1 MTKQLKVDNIV
12 NVAGTGKP
20 NFPVSPTSGGA
31 ALSTLNHYS
40 YISSATEPSSPKNGA
55 IWWDSANSKVYVYA
69 NGEFKEVTLNT
80 DYPSAYSSYSGPAY
94 MGTRGII
101 AGGYG
106 GSTNSTGAEDIQYI
120 TIASPGN
127 ATDFGNL
134 TRETSRAGMHSN
146 GSRIVVAGGRAGGTA
161 TNSIDYIT
169 AATTGNASDFGDLTE
184 SRFGMGGGGDAT
196 RSVFAGGWGAVNT
209 GSPTGTDSRTIDYI
223 TTGTTGNATNFGDL
237 SYYRKYITATSD
249 ATRTIFAGGQETAS
263 GTNSLVNTMEYVTT
277 QTTGNVTDFG
287 DLLAVNY
294 GMGAGVIASA
304 TRGIFVGGSQFTL
317 NPYTFTY
324 LQTIQYVTI
333 ATTGNATDFGDTLQ
347 GLVHAAT
354 CADGTTGII
363 AGGQKGGSG
372 SQDDNTIQKITI
384 ATTGNATDF
393 GDLNAIN
400 SSDANNKYASAAS
413 GT

>member
-1 MTKQLKVDNIV
+1 MSTVDRIAKITDR
-12 NVAGTGKP
+12 AGTGAP
-20 NFPVSPTSGGA
+20 NFTNGFTIAGVDSGITVFTHTEG
-31 ALSTLNHYS
+31 ST
-40 YISSATEPSSPKNGA
+40 APSNPSNGDT
-55 IWWDSANSKVYVYA
+55 WWDTGNDAYYVRMNNA
-69 NGEFKEVTLNT
+69 WQQWLGVSF
-80 DYPSAYSSYSGPAY
+80 SGPAY

-106 GSTNSTGAEDIQYI
+106 PSSDGYSADDIQYI

-127 ATDFGNL
+127 ATDFGDL
-134 TRETSRAGMHSN
+134 SRKTSYTGMHSN
-146 GSRIVVAGGRAGGTA
+146 GSRIVICGGRASSGIYTDA
-161 TNSIDYIT
+161 IDYVT
-169 AATTGNASDFGDLTE
+169 AASPGNSSDFGDLTN
-184 SRFGMGGGGDAT
+184 SRMLMGCGGDAT
-196 RSVFAGGWGAVNT
+196 RTVCGGGWGTPAGAPNN
-209 GSPTGTDSRTIDYI
+209 RTEQNIIDYI
-223 TTGTTGNATNFGDL
+223 TTGTTGNATDFGDL
-237 SYYRKYITATSD
+237 SYYRDYISATSD
-249 ATRTIFAGGQETAS
+249 ATRTIFAGGEDYSSGSNAS
-263 GTNSLVNTMEYVTT
+263 VNIMEYVTT

-287 DLLAVNY
+287 DLLAVSY
-294 GMGAGVIASA
+294 DMGGGVIASE
-304 TRGIFVGGSQFTL
+304 TRGIFVGGGQFTL

-393 GDLNAIN
+393 GDLNPVGGQD
-400 SSDANNKYASAAS
+400 SYNKNASAAS
-413 GT
+413 GS

>member
-1 MTKQLKVDNIV
+1 MTKQLKVDSVV

-31 ALSTLNHYS
+31 ALSTLNTYS
-40 YISSATEPSSPKNGA
+40 YTSSATEPSSPKNGA

-69 NGEFKEVTLNT
+69 NGEIKEITLNT

-106 GSTNSTGAEDIQYI
+106 PSSDGYSADDIQYI
-120 TIASPGN
+120 TIATPGN
-127 ATDFGNL
+127 ATDFGDL
-134 TRETSRAGMHSN
+134 SRKTSYTGMHSN
-146 GSRIVVAGGRAGGTA
+146 GSRIVICGGRASSGIYTDA
-161 TNSIDYIT
+161 IDYVT
-169 AATTGNASDFGDLTE
+169 AASPGNSSDFGDLTN
-184 SRFGMGGGGDAT
+184 SRMLMGCGGDAT
-196 RSVFAGGWGAVNT
+196 RTVCGGGWGTPAGAPNN
-209 GSPTGTDSRTIDYI
+209 RTEQNIIDYI
-223 TTGTTGNATNFGDL
+223 TTGTTGNATDFGDL
-237 SYYRKYITATSD
+237 SYYRDYISATSD
-249 ATRTIFAGGQETAS
+249 ATRTIFAGGEDYSSGSNAS
-263 GTNSLVNTMEYVTT
+263 VNIMEYVTT

-287 DLLAVNY
+287 DLLTVNY
-294 GMGAGVIASA
+294 SMNRGVIASA
-304 TRGIFVGGSQFTL
+304 TRGIFVGGLLL
-317 NPYTFTY
+317 NPTVYQ
-324 LQTIQYVTI
+324 QTIQYVTI

>member
-1 MTKQLKVDNIV
+1 MSTVDKIAKITDR
-12 NVAGTGKP
+12 AGTGGP
-20 NFPVSPTSGGA
+20 NFTNGFTIAGVDSGLTPFSHTEGATAPSNPT
-31 ALSTLNHYS
+31 
-40 YISSATEPSSPKNGA
+40 NGDT
-55 IWWDSANSKVYVYA
+55 WWDTANSVYYVYM
-69 NGEFKEVTLNT
+69 NSTWQNWLGVPF
-80 DYPSAYSSYSGPAY
+80 SGPAY

-287 DLLAVNY
+287 DLLTVNY
-294 GMGAGVIASA
+294 SMNRGVIASA
-304 TRGIFVGGSQFTL
+304 TRGIFVGGLLL
-317 NPYTFTY
+317 NPTTY
-324 LQTIQYVTI
+324 QQTIQYVTI

-347 GLVHAAT
+347 GLVHPAT